1 MFEEISI
8 RKANLGF
15 VWTKVADSGN
25 TYLCPAVLAGD
36 VNSMTEDELRR
47 LCVEESSNP
56 HND

>member
-8 RKANLGF
+8 RNANLGF
-15 VWTKVADSGN
+15 VWAKAVDSGN
-25 TYLCPAVLAGD
+25 TYLCPAVVGGD